1 MKTHFT
7 QKQLDDQIK
16 LLNKSIKQLE
26 SQKKYLQSLKS
37 KVKIYPTNPEEGD

>member
-1 MKTHFT
+1 MKTDFS
-7 QKQLDDQIK
+7 QKQIDEQIR
-16 LLNKSIKQLE
+16 LLTKSIKQLE